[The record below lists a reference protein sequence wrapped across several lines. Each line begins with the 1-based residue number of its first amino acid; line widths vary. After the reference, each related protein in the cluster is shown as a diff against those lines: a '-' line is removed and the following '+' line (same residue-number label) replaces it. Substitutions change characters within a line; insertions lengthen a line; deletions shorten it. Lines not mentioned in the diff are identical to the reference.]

1 MQKELASVLK
11 VKLLTLPFI
20 DLLAGLAQTL
30 TTTDQ
35 DETNST
41 TIQKRRPVAYD
52 AHNGNADCFGRET
65 ALIPDSSRKSIIYFE
80 DFGITPGPF
89 AHGLQSFNSSLRLV
103 CWLNRAK
110 LVGDHYAEISGRCQ
124 AAIIGRL
131 CHKNPENISMFQR
144 LVINLQRIPPQDAML
159 FGRYTYNETDRQY
172 LRPPFEFF
180 GLDLTCVFYVSPKC
194 LDGINWNVQTCE

>member
-89 AHGLQSFNSSLRLV
+89 AHGLQSFN
-103 CWLNRAK
+103 
-110 LVGDHYAEISGRCQ
+110 
-124 AAIIGRL
+124 
-131 CHKNPENISMFQR
+131 
-144 LVINLQRIPPQDAML
+144 
-159 FGRYTYNETDRQY
+159 
-172 LRPPFEFF
+172 
-180 GLDLTCVFYVSPKC
+180 
-194 LDGINWNVQTCE
+194 